1 MDKRTL
7 LYNISDESIRNMIP
21 CFKPVRNK
29 YSAGET
35 ILTYSDDEIKDVA
48 VLQKG
53 SARLEL
59 FNSEGTVALV
69 ENYYEGDIFGCIFSL
84 PLDAFEY
91 VVTAETDCSV
101 LFVDYNHII
110 TPCSNVCPHHSQL
123 ISNLF
128 IMAAQRSQEL
138 SLHISILGQPSIRSK
153 LITYLKCIR
162 SAEIKKRG
170 RAASANVNS
179 IVFTIPTS
187 LSQLAEYLRVDR
199 SAMMREI
206 KAMKADGLLDSERRD
221 FRLMT

>member
-21 CFKPVRNK
+21 CFKPIRNK

-35 ILTYSDDEIKDVA
+35 ILTYSDDDIKDVA
-48 VLQKG
+48 ILQKG
-53 SARLEL
+53 SAHLEL

-91 VVTAETDCSV
+91 VVTAKTDCSV
-101 LFVDYNHII
+101 LFIDYNHIV
-110 TPCSNVCPHHSQL
+110 TPCSNACPHHSQL

-162 SAEIKKRG
+162 SAEMKKRG
-170 RAASANVNS
+170 EMLSGNVKS

-187 LSQLAEYLRVDR
+187 LTQLAEYLRVDR